1 MNNIVL
7 TKEMKVKLL
16 EAIQAGELDL
26 SDFPELL
33 LPVKVDVSTLTF
45 GQLKSQIYGYEE
57 KAFLANSEEGRN
69 FLSTYDIGRD
79 FLKHYDPNDKLIR
92 LPKWFFESEED
103 RKRKSWIPQ
112 LEH

>member
-1 MNNIVL
+1 MNKVTL

-16 EAIQAGELDL
+16 EAIQAGEIDL
-26 SDFPELL
+26 SEFPELS
-33 LPVKVDVSTLTF
+33 LPVQIDVKTLTY

-57 KAFLANSEEGRN
+57 KSFLASTEKGRE

-79 FLKHYDPNDKLIR
+79 FLKHYNPNDTLLR
-92 LPKWFFESEED
+92 LPKWFFESEEE